1 MNMVKRILVTGADG
15 FIGKYIVDDLQ
26 SGYQI
31 HTYSRRNS
39 PYTFH
44 HQGDICDIDKLDQ
57 SFDVVIHAAGNKTDV
72 SSMHRVNVEGM
83 ESVVR
88 YVQKSNAKLIVI
100 GSAGVYGIYRNDDNV
115 ITTKSK
121 LFPDTAYEKSKAAAQ
136 VIVEQAG
143 LASNSFIILQPTN
156 VIGEGD
162 QSRKLLH
169 LFKILQKDNFYYLNR
184 NAQVNYVYARK
195 VAGVVREIVDRSYF
209 PNQSFII
216 NDPMRIEDFIR
227 ISADALGLRS
237 PSKSIPAILQPL
249 LYLLA
254 RCSIFLPDS
263 LSHFSMGRYYELTS
277 ERYYSAIETDN
288 QFPSMEKTDIRSG
301 INNLVEYYRCNKW
314 L

>member
-1 MNMVKRILVTGADG
+1 
-15 FIGKYIVDDLQ
+15 
-26 SGYQI
+26 
-31 HTYSRRNS
+31 
-39 PYTFH
+39 
-44 HQGDICDIDKLDQ
+44 
-57 SFDVVIHAAGNKTDV
+57 
-72 SSMHRVNVEGM
+72 
-83 ESVVR
+83 
-88 YVQKSNAKLIVI
+88 VI

-115 ITTKSK
+115 ITARSK
-121 LFPDTAYEKSKAAAQ
+121 LFPDTVYEKSKAAAQ

-143 LASNSFIILQPTN
+143 LAPNSFAILQPTN

-169 LFKILQKDNFYYLNR
+169 LFKILQKDNFYFLNR

-195 VAGVVREIVDRSYF
+195 IAEVVREIVHRSYF

-227 ISADALGLRS
+227 FCSDALGLRS

-254 RCSIFLPDS
+254 RVSNFLPDS
-263 LSHFSMGRYYELTS
+263 LSHFSLGRYHELTS

-288 QFPSMEKTDIRSG
+288 QFQNMEKTDIRSG